1 LHSFNFEG
9 IILKIKHLGN
19 FMTKHIGLI
28 ARILLAQ
35 IFFISILFILNN
47 IISTPGGYGMYQD
60 MLGARGLPGIMA
72 PLSIL
77 VQFLGGLALILGF
90 KTRIAAYI
98 LAAYSFLWAAVY
110 FMNAMQGQPVL
121 IMSLLY
127 IAITGGLL
135 LVGAHPENTGC
146 GLDQKMGKK

>member
-1 LHSFNFEG
+1 
-9 IILKIKHLGN
+9 
-19 FMTKHIGLI
+19 MTKHIGLI

-146 GLDQKMGKK
+146 GLDQKIGKK

>member
-1 LHSFNFEG
+1 
-9 IILKIKHLGN
+9 
-19 FMTKHIGLI
+19 MTKHIGLI

-72 PLSIL
+72 QLSIL

>member
-1 LHSFNFEG
+1 
-9 IILKIKHLGN
+9 
-19 FMTKHIGLI
+19 MTKHIGLR

-146 GLDQKMGKK
+146 GIDQRIGKK

>member
-1 LHSFNFEG
+1 
-9 IILKIKHLGN
+9 
-19 FMTKHIGLI
+19 MTKHIGLI

-90 KTRIAAYI
+90 KTRISAYI

>member
-1 LHSFNFEG
+1 
-9 IILKIKHLGN
+9 
-19 FMTKHIGLI
+19 MTKHIGLI

-35 IFFISILFILNN
+35 IFFISILFIINN

-98 LAAYSFLWAAVY
+98 LAAYSFLWAVVY

>member
-1 LHSFNFEG
+1 
-9 IILKIKHLGN
+9 
-19 FMTKHIGLI
+19 MTKHIGLI

-77 VQFLGGLALILGF
+77 VQFLGGLALIIGF

-127 IAITGGLL
+127 VAITGGLL

-146 GLDQKMGKK
+146 GIDQRIGKKINPKKI

>member
-1 LHSFNFEG
+1 
-9 IILKIKHLGN
+9 
-19 FMTKHIGLI
+19 MTKHIGLI

-77 VQFLGGLALILGF
+77 VQFLGGLALIIGF
-90 KTRIAAYI
+90 KTRIAACI

>member
-1 LHSFNFEG
+1 
-9 IILKIKHLGN
+9 
-19 FMTKHIGLI
+19 MTKHIGLI

-77 VQFLGGLALILGF
+77 VQFLGGLALIIGF

-127 IAITGGLL
+127 LAITGGLL

-146 GLDQKMGKK
+146 GIDQRMGKK

>member
-1 LHSFNFEG
+1 
-9 IILKIKHLGN
+9 
-19 FMTKHIGLI
+19 MTKHIGLI

-35 IFFISILFILNN
+35 IFFISILFIINN

-98 LAAYSFLWAAVY
+98 LAAYSFIWAVVY

-121 IMSLLY
+121 IMSLMY

>member
-1 LHSFNFEG
+1 
-9 IILKIKHLGN
+9 
-19 FMTKHIGLI
+19 MTKHIGLI

-90 KTRIAAYI
+90 KTRISAYI

-146 GLDQKMGKK
+146 GIDQRIGKK

>member
-1 LHSFNFEG
+1 
-9 IILKIKHLGN
+9 
-19 FMTKHIGLI
+19 MTKHIGLI

-72 PLSIL
+72 PLSIF
-77 VQFLGGLALILGF
+77 VQFLGGLALIIGF

-127 IAITGGLL
+127 VAITGGLL

-146 GLDQKMGKK
+146 GIDQRMGKK

>member
-1 LHSFNFEG
+1 
-9 IILKIKHLGN
+9 
-19 FMTKHIGLI
+19 MTKHIGLI

-35 IFFISILFILNN
+35 IFFISILFIINN

-77 VQFLGGLALILGF
+77 IQFLGGLALILGF

-98 LAAYSFLWAAVY
+98 LAAYSFIWAVVY

-121 IMSLLY
+121 IMSLMY

>member
-1 LHSFNFEG
+1 
-9 IILKIKHLGN
+9 
-19 FMTKHIGLI
+19 MTKHIELI

-146 GLDQKMGKK
+146 GIDQKMGKK

>member
-1 LHSFNFEG
+1 
-9 IILKIKHLGN
+9 
-19 FMTKHIGLI
+19 MTKHIGLI

-72 PLSIL
+72 PMSIL

-110 FMNAMQGQPVL
+110 FMNTMQGQPVL

>member
-1 LHSFNFEG
+1 
-9 IILKIKHLGN
+9 
-19 FMTKHIGLI
+19 MTKHIGLI

-98 LAAYSFLWAAVY
+98 LAAYSFRWAAVY

>member
-1 LHSFNFEG
+1 
-9 IILKIKHLGN
+9 
-19 FMTKHIGLI
+19 MTKHIGLI

-77 VQFLGGLALILGF
+77 VQFLGGLALIIGF

-127 IAITGGLL
+127 VAIAGGLL

-146 GLDQKMGKK
+146 GIDQRMGKK

>member
-1 LHSFNFEG
+1 
-9 IILKIKHLGN
+9 
-19 FMTKHIGLI
+19 MTKHIGLI

-72 PLSIL
+72 PMSIL

>member
-1 LHSFNFEG
+1 
-9 IILKIKHLGN
+9 
-19 FMTKHIGLI
+19 MTKHIGLI

-77 VQFLGGLALILGF
+77 VQFLGGLALIIGF

-127 IAITGGLL
+127 VAITGGLL

-146 GLDQKMGKK
+146 GIDQRMGKK

>member
-1 LHSFNFEG
+1 
-9 IILKIKHLGN
+9 
-19 FMTKHIGLI
+19 MTKHIGLI

>member
-1 LHSFNFEG
+1 
-9 IILKIKHLGN
+9 
-19 FMTKHIGLI
+19 MTKHMGLI

-35 IFFISILFILNN
+35 IFFISILFIINN

-98 LAAYSFLWAAVY
+98 LAAYSFIWAVVY

-121 IMSLLY
+121 IMSLMY

>member
-1 LHSFNFEG
+1 
-9 IILKIKHLGN
+9 
-19 FMTKHIGLI
+19 MTKHIGLI

-90 KTRIAAYI
+90 KTRISAYI

-127 IAITGGLL
+127 VAITGGLL

-146 GLDQKMGKK
+146 GIDQRIGKK

>member
-1 LHSFNFEG
+1 
-9 IILKIKHLGN
+9 
-19 FMTKHIGLI
+19 MTKHIGLI

-35 IFFISILFILNN
+35 IFFISILFIINN

-98 LAAYSFLWAAVY
+98 LAAYSFIWAVVY
-110 FMNAMQGQPVL
+110 CMNAMQGQPVL
-121 IMSLLY
+121 IMSLMY

>member
-1 LHSFNFEG
+1 
-9 IILKIKHLGN
+9 
-19 FMTKHIGLI
+19 MTKHIGLI

-77 VQFLGGLALILGF
+77 VQFLGGLALIIGF

-98 LAAYSFLWAAVY
+98 LAAYSFLWAVVY

-127 IAITGGLL
+127 VAITGGLL

-146 GLDQKMGKK
+146 GIDQRMGKK

>member
-1 LHSFNFEG
+1 
-9 IILKIKHLGN
+9 
-19 FMTKHIGLI
+19 MTKHIGLI

-77 VQFLGGLALILGF
+77 VQFLGGLALIIGF

-98 LAAYSFLWAAVY
+98 LAAYSCLWAAVY

-127 IAITGGLL
+127 VAITGGLL

-146 GLDQKMGKK
+146 GIDQRIGKK